1 MAAMLENI
9 YQKFNHE
16 CLWLNWV
23 FNSDTATAGQADFFR
38 NQITKEMCVIRLH
51 DAWSRF
57 CRELILSSAGSRAK
71 TGNGIR
77 LPRSPGVNKYSDVI
91 PVLLSTYI
99 PPRRRPEPAWHNP
112 TECLDAA
119 RRLKISNYS
128 TVQTGLQ
135 LSFNG
140 PAPTAQLTS
149 IRNYIAHRNRN
160 TAQGIAKVAR
170 DLFISPVPRA
180 FELASAIVPS
190 GITLFSLWIIRLG
203 TMAQLSIQ

>member
-9 YQKFNHE
+9 YQKFNRE

-23 FNSDTATAGQADFFR
+23 FNSDTATGGQADFFR

-57 CRELILSSAGSRAK
+57 CRELILSSAGSKAK
-71 TGNGIR
+71 IGGGIR

-91 PVLLSTYI
+91 PVLLSTYKK
-99 PPRRRPEPAWHNP
+99 RSKEPAWHSP
-112 TECLDAA
+112 SECLDAA
-119 RRLKISNYS
+119 ARLKISNYP

-140 PAPTAQLTS
+140 PAPIAQLTAV
-149 IRNYIAHRNRN
+149 RNYIAHRNRN
-160 TAQGIAKVAR
+160 TAQGIAKVAQG
-170 DLFISPVPRA
+170 LFISPVPRA
-180 FELASAIVPS
+180 FELASAIIPS